1 MPSPISEHPVHP
13 MTVDAA
19 CDYARRIH
27 SFVEH
32 DVRDPDQLEFAFDSF
47 ERRYGIGRWTLEHL
61 RKGRA
66 KTCDVGIF
74 ARLRAA
80 YLDLCERQVTKLQ
93 HQIAIEKATSDDD
106 LADLEAEASALA
118 AKIAAKKAGVRL
130 ARANDD
136 TNT

>member
-1 MPSPISEHPVHP
+1 MKSPISEHPVHP

-19 CDYARRIH
+19 SDYARRIH

-32 DVRDPDQLEFAFDSF
+32 DVRDPDQLELAFDSF

-80 YLDLCERQVTKLQ
+80 YLDLCERQVSKLQ
-93 HQIAIEKATSDDD
+93 HQIAVEKATSDDD
-106 LADLEAEASALA
+106 LADLEAETAALA
-118 AKIAAKKAGVRL
+118 AKIQAKKAGLRL
-130 ARANDD
+130 AAHEAAK
-136 TNT
+136 

>member
-1 MPSPISEHPVHP
+1 MPSPNFEHPVHP
-13 MTVDAA
+13 MTVEAA
-19 CDYARRIH
+19 TDYARRIH
-27 SFVEH
+27 AFVER

-93 HQIAIEKATSDDD
+93 RQIAIERATGDDD
-106 LADLEAEASALA
+106 LGDLEAEAEVLA
-118 AKIAAKKAGVRL
+118 AKIAAK
-130 ARANDD
+130 RASR
-136 TNT
+136 

>member
-1 MPSPISEHPVHP
+1 

-19 CDYARRIH
+19 ADYARRIH
-27 SFVEH
+27 AFVEGET
-32 DVRDPDQLEFAFDSF
+32 RDPDQLEFAFDVF

-93 HQIAIEKATSDDD
+93 HQIAIEKATDD
-106 LADLEAEASALA
+106 ADLTDLERDVALLA
-118 AKIAAKKAGVRL
+118 AKIQAKKAGL
-130 ARANDD
+130 K
-136 TNT
+136 